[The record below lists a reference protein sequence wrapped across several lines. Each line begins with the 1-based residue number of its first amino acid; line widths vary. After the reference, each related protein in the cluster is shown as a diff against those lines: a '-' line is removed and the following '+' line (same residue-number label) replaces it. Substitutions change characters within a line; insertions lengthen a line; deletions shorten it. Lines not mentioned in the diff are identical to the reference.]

1 MTELKLYLETPQS
14 RIPHLGTQIFM
25 ALSWLIIGGLV
36 LLVYRDTFFLV
47 SFSLISICWLG
58 LAWWH
63 THKQPKFFVALN
75 PNGITIK
82 TSHLSEIEFF
92 WRDLSFIRVEV
103 SAMTLRLKSGDE
115 YDIGLDRL
123 SAEQRQQWK
132 EALNDAATK
141 HGVEI
146 KL

>member
-14 RIPHLGTQIFM
+14 RIPHLGTQVFM
-25 ALSWLIIGGLV
+25 VLSWLIIGGLV

-47 SFSLISICWLG
+47 SFFLVSICWLG

-63 THKQPKFFVALN
+63 TRKQPKFFVALN
-75 PNGITIK
+75 HNGITIK

-103 SAMTLRLKSGDE
+103 GTMTLRMKSGDE
-115 YDIGLDRL
+115 YDIGLDCL
-123 SAEQRQQWK
+123 SAEQHQQWK